1 MAKRT
6 YTITGVHTAINL
18 LRPQAEYALSNTE
31 FIIWKDP
38 RPAPSFEEIQDT
50 INKIREFEDSI
61 PSVELDNPKTPFDRI
76 ATHGG

>member
-1 MAKRT
+1 MRT

-31 FIIWKDP
+31 FIIWNDP
-38 RPAPSFEEIQDT
+38 RPAPTWEEIQET
-50 INKIREFEDSI
+50 INKIRDFEDTIESI
-61 PSVELDNPKTPFDRI
+61 ELPKKKSGSDKI